1 MREPKFGDKP
11 DAIQFT
17 ILYSD
22 GHRET
27 RDKGL
32 LIWMMPDGGVEG
44 LAMKLNS
51 QEYLTLVAGL
61 EAAIKDIETLEVL
74 EE

>member
-1 MREPKFGDKP
+1 MLEPKLGSKP
-11 DAIQFT
+11 DAVQFT

-32 LIWMMPDGGVEG
+32 LVWMMPDGGVEG

-51 QEYLTLVAGL
+51 QEYLTLMAGL